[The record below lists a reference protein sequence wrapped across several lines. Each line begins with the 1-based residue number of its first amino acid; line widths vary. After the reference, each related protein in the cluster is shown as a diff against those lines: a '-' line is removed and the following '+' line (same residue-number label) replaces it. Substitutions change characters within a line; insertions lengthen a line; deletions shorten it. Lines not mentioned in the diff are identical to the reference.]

1 MHQHPEQVAGVSTC
15 RTHLSG
21 AALAALSEK
30 STKRVGRFTYTSKH
44 ARKRIWQRV
53 GLTLGQVIQMIE
65 RGLGVHIG
73 MAPASNREHL
83 AIYSPVDDQVFVA
96 VRNKLTGIIITVW
109 PLEYHRNLAW
119 DVAAADVAKAK
130 RRFEE
135 WSAEQERAEKK
146 RKTQATGQ
154 TGSNE
159 LTAQLAASAQVASY
173 IVKASYQESGS
184 YRTKVLFKES
194 STGYADINDFVAR
207 SASIDGLEDV
217 ARDRG
222 VDPRS
227 IVLLSIQLG
236 NKGDR
241 ILIPIDR

>member
-1 MHQHPEQVAGVSTC
+1 MHQVPEQVTRGSAGGP
-15 RTHLSG
+15 HLSG
-21 AALAALSEK
+21 AALAALSER
-30 STKRVGRFTYTSKH
+30 STKRIGRFTYTSKH

-65 RGLGVHIG
+65 RGLGVHLG

-119 DVAAADVAKAK
+119 EVPQADQAKAK

-135 WSAEQERAEKK
+135 WSAEQDLLEKQRKEKK
-146 RKTQATGQ
+146 AAA
-154 TGSNE
+154 GSS
-159 LTAQLAASAQVASY
+159 ASAGASAKPAAY
-173 IVKASYQESGS
+173 IVRAG
-184 YRTKVLFKES
+184 YRDADGYKTKVLFKES
-194 STGYADINDFVAR
+194 SAGYDSTHDFVAR
-207 SASIDGLEDV
+207 SPSIERLDEV
-217 ARDRG
+217 AREVG
-222 VDPRS
+222 VDPAS
-227 IVLLSIQLG
+227 ITLLSIQLG

-241 ILIPIDR
+241 LLVPIDRPYW